1 MASESKNVKALTPE
15 QILERLDE
23 QQRAAAES
31 LLGPTVILA
40 GAGTG
45 KTRTVTHRI
54 AYGIA
59 RGYYAP
65 NRILALTYT
74 NRAAGEL
81 RDRLRQM
88 GILGVSVKT
97 FHAAA
102 LSQLEYFWPQYAGV
116 PAPQVM
122 ESKARFIARAAETQG
137 LMLDTVAV
145 RELAG
150 EIEWRKFSML
160 SLEEYAET
168 AKSRPQVAG
177 LSASKNVAVQQ
188 AYEELKTK
196 EQRLDWEDVLVLC
209 LGLLRAE
216 PRALAHVQQQ
226 YRFFTVDEY
235 QDISPLQ
242 HALLDEWLGDH
253 SDLCVVGDPNQTIYS
268 FTGASAAFLQGFA
281 SRFDG
286 ATVVELT
293 RNYRST
299 APIVETANRLLR
311 GVNSMAE
318 LESAVDGAAP
328 QNEAENL
335 PLLVKPRAFDSAND
349 ELNWLAYSIRQRIE
363 QGVPASEIA
372 VLYRVNGQSEAIENA
387 LARQNV
393 EYQLRGGQRF
403 FARPEIMQAML
414 ALRAEAISPS
424 SKPLFQTVSDICR
437 SLGWQTQAPEQAGP
451 AREKWE
457 SLNALLNIL
466 DELEPTATITDFVAE
481 LDERHRSQHEPTKE
495 AVTLSTIH
503 AAKGLEWQ
511 VVYVLGLT
519 EGYLPIAYAQSDAA
533 IEEERRLLYVA
544 ITRARQALSLSYSQ
558 RDISGRP
565 SAPSRFLR
573 AIEPSQPIQ

>member
-23 QQRAAAES
+23 QQRAAAEA

-177 LSASKNVAVQQ
+177 LSPSKNVAVQQ

-328 QNEAENL
+328 QSEAENL
-335 PLLVKPRAFDSAND
+335 PLLIKPRAFDSAND
-349 ELNWLAYSIRQRIE
+349 ELKWLAYSIRQRIE

-414 ALRAEAISPS
+414 ALRAEVISPS

-451 AREKWE
+451 TRDKWE
-457 SLNALLNIL
+457 SLNALLTIL
-466 DELEPTATITDFVAE
+466 DELDPTATITDFVAE
-481 LDERHRSQHEPTKE
+481 LDERQGSQHEPTKE
-495 AVTLSTIH
+495 SVTLSTIH

-519 EGYLPIAYAQSDAA
+519 EGYLPIAYAQTDAA

-544 ITRARQALSLSYSQ
+544 ITRARQSLSLSYSQ
-558 RDISGRP
+558 RDMGGRP

-573 AIEPSQPIQ
+573 AIEPSQPLQ

>member
-1 MASESKNVKALTPE
+1 MNSESTKVTALTPE
-15 QILERLDE
+15 QILELLDE

-31 LLGPTVILA
+31 VLGPTVILA

-81 RDRLRQM
+81 RDRLRRM
-88 GILGVSVKT
+88 GIVGVSVKT

-116 PAPQVM
+116 PAPLVI
-122 ESKARFIARAAETQG
+122 ESKARFITRAAESQG
-137 LMLDTVAV
+137 VMLDTAGV
-145 RELAG
+145 RELAS

-160 SLEEYAET
+160 SLDEYAQVR
-168 AKSRPQVAG
+168 RPAAAG
-177 LSASKNVAVQQ
+177 LSHAKNVAIQE
-188 AYEELKTK
+188 AYENLKTK

-242 HALLDEWLGDH
+242 HALLDEWLGGH

-281 SRFDG
+281 NRFDG
-286 ATVVELT
+286 STVVELT
-293 RNYRST
+293 TNYRST
-299 APIVETANRLLR
+299 PAIVETANRLLR
-311 GVNSMAE
+311 GENSMAE
-318 LESAVDGAAP
+318 LVAANRESAAQPV
-328 QNEAENL
+328 
-335 PLLVKPRAFDSAND
+335 VPRAFDSVSD
-349 ELNWLAYSIRQRIE
+349 ELNWVAYSVRQRLE
-363 QGVPASEIA
+363 QGVPASQIA
-372 VLYRVNGQSEAIENA
+372 ILYRVNGQSEAIENA

-403 FARPEIMQAML
+403 FARPEIVQAML

-424 SKPLFQTVSDICR
+424 AKPLFQTVSDICR
-437 SLGWQTQAPEQAGP
+437 SLGWQSQPPEHSGAT
-451 AREKWE
+451 REKWE
-457 SLNALLNIL
+457 SLNALIGIL
-466 DELEPTATITDFVAE
+466 DELDSAATIMDFVAE
-481 LDERHRSQHEPTKE
+481 LDERQRSQHEPTKE

-511 VVYVLGLT
+511 VVYVVGLT
-519 EGYLPIAYAQSDAA
+519 EGYLPIAYAESDAA
-533 IEEERRLLYVA
+533 IAEERRLLYVA
-544 ITRARQALSLSYSQ
+544 ITRARTSLQ
-558 RDISGRP
+558 LTFARRDVGGRP
-565 SAPSRFLR
+565 TAPSRFLSSLSR
-573 AIEPSQPIQ
+573 HAAGD